1 MLGPTSIGCRPHAA
15 SLGTPWRSAAWR
27 FPAWWR
33 SSQLSRAQVT
43 FSKAA
48 SSPAP
53 LQQPLQRLVSVRE
66 RMRVRGSKLFS
77 ATMSPMPLVPVISP
91 RPIEKRA
98 RPSRWRRLGGTHTSC
113 ISVNVPHGKF
123 TTAIPCLFPE
133 EMFTP
138 QSESD
143 GVSRYPARNKTQTLV
158 ARSR

>member
-1 MLGPTSIGCRPHAA
+1 M
-15 SLGTPWRSAAWR
+15 
-27 FPAWWR
+27 
-33 SSQLSRAQVT
+33 
-43 FSKAA
+43 
-48 SSPAP
+48 
-53 LQQPLQRLVSVRE
+53 
-66 RMRVRGSKLFS
+66 RGSKLFS

-91 RPIEKRA
+91 RPIEKEQGQA
-98 RPSRWRRLGGTHTSC
+98 ADEGLSC